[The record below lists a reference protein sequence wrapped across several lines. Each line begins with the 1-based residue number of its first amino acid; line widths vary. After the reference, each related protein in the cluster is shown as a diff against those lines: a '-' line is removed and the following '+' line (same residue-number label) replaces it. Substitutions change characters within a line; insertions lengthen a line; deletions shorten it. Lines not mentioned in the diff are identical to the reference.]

1 MEQIGNLIDKGKFK
15 RRPRYTMILHN
26 VREKLGISINTYIV
40 VDSIHKL
47 STSNPNFPY
56 CIMSKSEMGE
66 FLGIT
71 GRTVFRCLNEAEE
84 KGLIERHEAGLRA
97 SEEWIKTV
105 ELYDI
110 KSER

>member
-1 MEQIGNLIDKGKFK
+1 MRIEKLIDKSKFK

-47 STSNPNFPY
+47 SSSNPNFPF
-56 CIMSKSEMGE
+56 CIMSKTEMGE

-84 KGLIERHEAGLRA
+84 RGLIERHEGGLRA
-97 SEEWIKTV
+97 SEKWIKTV

-110 KSER
+110 KSDR